1 MSVLRKLLIGVV
13 SLAAVLGI
21 YVLYSRTSKTP
32 PIDVQS
38 KIDLGDSN
46 LAGFDGQAGKIGDIK
61 IPVLKNPVYKHVNAN
76 KEIDREF
83 GFSELIRTVG
93 DVWEVEKP
101 WMKIY
106 QRRFECH
113 IRADQGTIELET
125 VVGDSTPKDATF
137 SGNVVVRILAGEAG
151 GREES
156 VLYLDSLVFL
166 SEKSQFST
174 AGPVKFV
181 SAEAQM
187 LGRGLEFVYNDRA
200 ERLEY
205 LRLPHVESLHIKTSE
220 SALFSETE
228 PNLVVQ
234 KGPQTGAPTKGV
246 EAVGTAKAQ
255 VPASSGR
262 EAVERTEGQYYKC
275 ILSKNVVIDTPEQ
288 LVFAKED
295 VTIGDILWSKSSA
308 EESDEAEADG
318 ADAPGTT
325 AAAAKETELSPAA
338 GEQAKAAASEPN
350 EPPEKM
356 IDIVI
361 TCDNGVLVVPVD
373 SRKTIEDFSRSGA
386 GPART
391 QGRPDKKLDA
401 AENRATF
408 RTGRI
413 DYSAATGDANAV
425 GPSELVFY
433 TGDVMAVEA
442 NETSVPVTVTSTKGA
457 KFFKAANQVIFEG
470 EPLCAMPQHG
480 LTAQRDVTLSASKLT
495 VNLQEDISRRSDVS
509 PEIVGAGPVEF
520 IFYVEDSNAAVSK
533 EPPVPV
539 RVTAQK
545 EARFLPDSNQVI
557 FDVNCLCTMPREG
570 MAPEQNFT
578 LRSSQLI
585 ANLPK
590 DRSKGLSEMPDILAV
605 GPVELGFFV
614 DAFGDPNAKAAPLP
628 GTVTA
633 KKQAH
638 FLPSSNQVLFERDC
652 KSRVVRKD
660 PNFVEEHILMSERMT
675 VDLPADSNQ
684 ESSGLFGGIEH
695 LSAYGGV
702 VRLATKKTGGDLLLS
717 GIELICRKFDYDPNQ
732 ELYTAAGPGEI
743 RLANA
748 ETPEPNQDSGKFSL
762 SRPCWA
768 IVQNYD
774 TLKYF
779 LRENRIIAEASS
791 AGALVVKYL
800 PIKDGKFSEV
810 HIVTANRVVANLTET
825 AAGDTELSTLTASGG
840 VTYQGS
846 DNEFIGGGLF
856 YDHAEQLMK
865 VVGSERFPCLFNGQ
879 LTDEIE
885 YNLKTGEIKADLVA
899 PGTIQLK

>member
-1 MSVLRKLLIGVV
+1 
-13 SLAAVLGI
+13 
-21 YVLYSRTSKTP
+21 
-32 PIDVQS
+32 
-38 KIDLGDSN
+38 
-46 LAGFDGQAGKIGDIK
+46 
-61 IPVLKNPVYKHVNAN
+61 
-76 KEIDREF
+76 
-83 GFSELIRTVG
+83 
-93 DVWEVEKP
+93 
-101 WMKIY
+101 
-106 QRRFECH
+106 
-113 IRADQGTIELET
+113 
-125 VVGDSTPKDATF
+125 
-137 SGNVVVRILAGEAG
+137 
-151 GREES
+151 
-156 VLYLDSLVFL
+156 
-166 SEKSQFST
+166 
-174 AGPVKFV
+174 
-181 SAEAQM
+181 
-187 LGRGLEFVYNDRA
+187 
-200 ERLEY
+200 
-205 LRLPHVESLHIKTSE
+205 VESLHIKTSE

-246 EAVGTAKAQ
+246 EAVGTAKTQEPGKLSATVESEQ
-255 VPASSGR
+255 AKVPASSGR
-262 EAVERTEGQYYKC
+262 EAVEQTEGEYYKC

-295 VTIGDILWSKSSA
+295 VTIYDILWSKSSA
-308 EESDEAEADG
+308 EESDEAGADG
-318 ADAPGTT
+318 ADAPGAT

-338 GEQAKAAASEPN
+338 GEQAKAGASEPN
-350 EPPEKM
+350 EPNKPAEKM

-361 TCDNGVLVVPVD
+361 TCDNGILLVPAD
-373 SRKTIEDFSRSGA
+373 SRKTIKDFSGSGA

-391 QGRPDKKLDA
+391 QGREDKKLDA

-413 DYSAATGDANAV
+413 DYSAATGDANAA

-470 EPLCAMPQHG
+470 TPLCATPQQG

-495 VNLQEDISRRSDVS
+495 VNLREDISRRSDVS
-509 PEIVGAGPVEF
+509 PEIIGAGPVEF
-520 IFYVEDSNAAVSK
+520 IFYREDSNAAVSK
-533 EPPVPV
+533 EPPAPV

-557 FDVNCLCTMPREG
+557 FDVNCLCTMPQEG

-590 DRSKGLSEMPDILAV
+590 DGAKGLSEMPDILAV

-638 FLPSSNQVLFERDC
+638 FLPSSNQILFEGDC
-652 KSRVVRKD
+652 KSRVVQKD

-675 VDLPADSNQ
+675 VDLASDTNDRSTP
-684 ESSGLFGGIEH
+684 SSGIEH
-695 LSAYGGV
+695 LSAYGSV
-702 VRLATKKTGGDLLLS
+702 VRLATKKTAGDFLLS

-732 ELYTAAGPGEI
+732 EVYTAAGPGEI

-825 AAGDTELSTLTASGG
+825 AAGDTELSSLTASGG
-840 VTYQGS
+840 VTYQS
-846 DNEFIGGGLF
+846 ADNEFIGGGLF
-856 YDHAEQLMK
+856 YDHAKQLMK
-865 VVGSERFPCLFNGQ
+865 VVGSEHFPCLFNGQ